1 MRRIALD
8 IEADGMRPNNVC
20 QLAYLI
26 INGPFVRGKNM
37 FFAVRAV
44 NRYAQRV
51 HGFSAAQLRKLSGGE
66 KFPER
71 ADEIFRDFASCKQI
85 IGHDVTNDI
94 RFISTEFRRIGVT
107 FPKLE
112 PFCTMKR
119 YTELLGIPQKQNPN
133 QLKPPRLEEL
143 IHFFGITEEE
153 IVKKCKKWFGGGERA
168 HDARYDVTATY
179 LCMLAGEKMLKK
191 RAREERRRMMK
202 GMVLKVEE

>member
-20 QLAYLI
+20 QLSYLI
-26 INGPFVRGKNM
+26 IRGPFVRGKNM

-51 HGFSAAQLRKLSGGE
+51 HGFSAAQLRKLSGGD
-66 KFPER
+66 KFAHR
-71 ADEIFRDFASCKQI
+71 ADEIYRDFSRCQQI
-85 IGHDVTNDI
+85 IGHDVSNDI
-94 RFISTEFRRIGVT
+94 RYISTEFRRIGVE

-119 YTELLGIPQKQNPN
+119 YTELLHIPQKQNPSK
-133 QLKPPRLEEL
+133 LKPPRLEEL
-143 IHFFGITEEE
+143 INFFGITEEA
-153 IVKKCKKWFGGGERA
+153 IQKNCKKWFGGGDRL

-179 LCMLAGEKMLKK
+179 MCMLAGEKMLKK
-191 RAREERRRMMK
+191 QAREEKKRQKEAQRAK
-202 GMVLKVEE
+202 